1 MNLPVMSRAENNSI
15 YSDDQDMSTLQEAEV
30 TILGAG
36 PYGLSCASH
45 LQGAGI
51 EARVFGPTMSF
62 WMRHMP
68 QGMCLRSNWEAS
80 YIADLAG
87 AYTLDAF
94 CQSVGSHCPRPIPL
108 EKFVAY
114 GLWFAQKAVCDH
126 DPRQIA
132 LIQREGSGFRVT
144 LEDDHS
150 FLTRRVIVAAGIQ
163 PFENYPAEFKH
174 LSRGLAS
181 HSSEHDDLSRFR
193 GKRVT
198 VIGGGQSAFESA
210 ALLRENGAEVEV
222 ICRQVSP
229 NWVGVHPR
237 LHHLGLVSRML
248 YAKTDV
254 GPAGISRLVA
264 APHVFRRFPRWFKTP
279 VAYRS
284 IRPAV
289 AGWLKPRLDGIPV
302 RLGRHVAEARETGS
316 QLTLKLDDG
325 ATQITDHILLA
336 TGFKVDVAR
345 YRFLAP
351 DILRQ
356 LEMHEGYPL
365 LRAGLESSVAGLHF
379 AGKPAAW
386 SFGPI
391 LGFVSGAGFASRELL
406 RKITKNRQA
415 GPGGSAAR

>member
-1 MNLPVMSRAENNSI
+1 MSI
-15 YSDDQDMSTLQEAEV
+15 TPDVEV

-45 LQGAGI
+45 LQKAGI

-62 WMRHMP
+62 WMSHMP
-68 QGMCLRSNWEAS
+68 RGMCLRSNWEAS
-80 YIADLAG
+80 FIDDPAA

-94 CQSVGSHCPRPIPL
+94 CADAANHCPRPIPL
-108 EKFVAY
+108 DRFVAY
-114 GLWFAQKAVCDH
+114 GQWFADKAVRDH
-126 DPRQIA
+126 DPRQISM
-132 LIQREGSGFRVT
+132 IQREEGGFRVR

-150 FLTRRVIVAAGIQ
+150 FLTRRVIIAAGIQ
-163 PFENYPAEFKH
+163 PFENRPAEFRH
-174 LSRGLAS
+174 LPRALAS
-181 HSSEHDDLSRFR
+181 HSSDHQDLGRFR
-193 GKRVT
+193 GQRVT

-210 ALLRENGAEVEV
+210 ALLRENGADVEV
-222 ICRQVSP
+222 ICRQVNP
-229 NWVGVHPR
+229 NWVGLHPR

-279 VAYRS
+279 VAYRA
-284 IRPAV
+284 IRPAI

-302 RLGRHVAEARETGS
+302 QLGRRVIKADETGS
-316 QLTLKLDDG
+316 RLTVKLSDG
-325 ATQITDHILLA
+325 STIASDHLLFA
-336 TGFKVDVAR
+336 TGFTVDVAR

-351 DILRQ
+351 EIFHQ
-356 LEMHEGYPL
+356 LKIHDGYPL
-365 LRAGLESSVAGLHF
+365 LRAGLESSVPGLHF

-391 LGFVSGAGFASRELL
+391 LGFVSGAGFASRELV
-406 RKITKNRQA
+406 RKISKNRQTA
-415 GPGGSAAR
+415 TGGSSAQ